1 MADAV
6 TVLREEIAT
15 LEGEINKRRQALTI
29 LSGATTPTKSLA
41 AKSPAAKSPAARS
54 PAIKSP
60 AAKSPAPRPSTPAS
74 PSLAE
79 RIVTHLSATKGKL
92 FTPAQVMEALAKTD
106 KSVKRNNVQRRL
118 SDLFNRKQVTREN
131 GRYGVA

>member
-6 TVLREEIAT
+6 TVLREEIAI

-29 LSGATTPTKSLA
+29 LSGAATPTKSLA
-41 AKSPAAKSPAARS
+41 AKSPVAKNPAVKRLAAKH
-54 PAIKSP
+54 
-60 AAKSPAPRPSTPAS
+60 PAPRPSTPAG

-79 RIVTHLSATKGKL
+79 RIVAHLSSNKGKL
-92 FTPAQVMEALAKTD
+92 FTPPQVTEELAKTD
-106 KSVKRNNVQRRL
+106 KSVKRENVQRRL
-118 SDLFNRKQVTREN
+118 SDLFNRKQIKRED

>member
-15 LEGEINKRRQALTI
+15 LEGEISKRRQALTI
-29 LSGATTPTKSLA
+29 LSGAATPTKSLA
-41 AKSPAAKSPAARS
+41 AKSPVAKNPAVKR
-54 PAIKSP
+54 P
-60 AAKSPAPRPSTPAS
+60 AAKRPAPRPSTSAG

-92 FTPAQVMEALAKTD
+92 FTPAQVLEALAKTD
-106 KSVKRNNVQRRL
+106 KSVKRDNVQRRL
-118 SDLFNRKQVTREN
+118 SDLFNRKQVTRED